1 MANTD
6 ESITTA
12 AELLRLEDERSRA
25 VLAGDVA
32 VLERL
37 MSDDIVYT
45 HSNGRLDT
53 KRSFIASVSS
63 GAVKYRRIHRRDAAV
78 SVRTGFA
85 FITGG
90 IEIDVET
97 GGQLRHL
104 VLRYSNVWERTP
116 KAWQQVLWQTTPLPP
131 PQ

>member
-1 MANTD
+1 MTSTD
-6 ESITTA
+6 DSKTIA
-12 AELLRLEDERSRA
+12 ADLLRLEDERSRA
-25 VLAGDVA
+25 VMAGDVA

-37 MSDDIVYT
+37 MSDHIVYT
-45 HSNGRLDT
+45 HSSGRQDT
-53 KRSFIASVSS
+53 KRSFIASVTG

-78 SVRTGFA
+78 AVRDGFA
-85 FITGG
+85 FLTGA

-97 GGQLRHL
+97 SGQLRHL

-116 KAWQQVLWQTTPLPP
+116 QGWQQVLWQTTPIP

>member
-1 MANTD
+1 MTTTD
-6 ESITTA
+6 DKAIA

-25 VLAGDVA
+25 VLAGNIA

-45 HSNGRLDT
+45 HSTGRLDT
-53 KRSFIASVSS
+53 KRSFIASITS
-63 GAVKYRRIHRRDAAV
+63 GTVKYRRIHRRDAVA
-78 SVRTGFA
+78 SVRNGFGFLTGA
-85 FITGG
+85 
-90 IEIDVET
+90 IEIDVEA

-104 VLRYSNVWERTP
+104 VLRYSNVWEQTP
-116 KAWQQVLWQTTPLPP
+116 KGWQQILWQTTPIP